1 MAGKPAAAERDDAAG
16 GYWEKE
22 KKRGSTRAWSTRPAR
37 TTRTEEDDAD
47 GDGDPETDEPAPRET
62 SPELDDDAPPFA
74 TAPFATVPRLNRVRS
89 TPVPPAEEEEDE

>member
-1 MAGKPAAAERDDAAG
+1 MAGKPAAERDDAAG
-16 GYWEKE
+16 GYWEKDE
-22 KKRGSTRAWSTRPAR
+22 EAGQYAGLVYPAR
-37 TTRTEEDDAD
+37 EDDSDQEDDAD
-47 GDGDPETDEPAPRET
+47 GDGDPETDKPAPRET